1 MLVIVSDSKNG
12 GDGGGGGDHQLP
24 CRSRSNGLPV
34 DKTPDDN
41 SSGNARCDV
50 SLLCG
55 VRW

>member
-1 MLVIVSDSKNG
+1 MIVSDSKNG
-12 GDGGGGGDHQLP
+12 GDGDGGDHQLP